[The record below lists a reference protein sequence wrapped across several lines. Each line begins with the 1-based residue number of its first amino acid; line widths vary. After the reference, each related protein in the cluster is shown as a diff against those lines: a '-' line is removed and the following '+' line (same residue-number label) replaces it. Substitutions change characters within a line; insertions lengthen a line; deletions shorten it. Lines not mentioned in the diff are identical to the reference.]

1 MTTKKWTV
9 DELGCTVLQLP
20 VQWQV
25 SSTLS
30 GPMEVVPDFTVPT
43 LGATFYFDEMWT
55 GNDVYLFLFKYTS
68 STGSSNTNIWGQNP
82 GALIRN
88 LPENTHLF
96 YGSFDNSYHSDVIN
110 QRTAVENALNPS
122 EEAYWNQRIHYID
135 QRANSI
141 GGAWRYDKFN
151 Q

>member
-1 MTTKKWTV
+1 MPHDDKKWTV

-55 GNDVYLFLFKYTS
+55 GNGMFIFSYS
-68 STGSSNTNIWGQNP
+68 SILVQQVLPTLIYGQNP

-88 LPENTHLF
+88 LQKTPTFSMAHLITTIT
-96 YGSFDNSYHSDVIN
+96 VM
-110 QRTAVENALNPS
+110 
-122 EEAYWNQRIHYID
+122 
-135 QRANSI
+135 
-141 GGAWRYDKFN
+141 
-151 Q
+151 